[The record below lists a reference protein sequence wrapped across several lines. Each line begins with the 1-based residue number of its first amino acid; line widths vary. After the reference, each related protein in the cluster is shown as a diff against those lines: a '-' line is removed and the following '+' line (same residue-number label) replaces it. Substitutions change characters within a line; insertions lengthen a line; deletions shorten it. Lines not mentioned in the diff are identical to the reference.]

1 MSHLILSLSFTFI
14 FLYGT
19 LSGGSLNKNIS
30 ERPFGKTPEGKDVSI
45 FTLSNSK
52 GMKAEITNYGG
63 IVVSLSVPDKKNNF
77 SDVVLGF
84 SNLDGYTREEYIKD
98 CPYFG
103 AIIGR
108 YANRIAYGTFKI
120 GSEEYKV
127 PINNTPG
134 GIPCSLHG
142 GIKGFDKRVW
152 QADTSTENGTPQLKL
167 HYLSKDGEENYPGNL
182 DVTVTYTLTENNE
195 LKIDYFATTD
205 KATPI
210 NLTNHSYFNLK
221 GEGSGDIL
229 DHEVMINA
237 DRFTPVNKGLIPTG
251 ELKEV
256 KGTPF
261 DFTSAHKIG
270 ERINDKNEQLEYCNG
285 YDLNWV
291 LGTGSGELK
300 MAATVYEPSTGRFL
314 EVLTDQP
321 GVQFYSGNFLNGK
334 LTGKSGKPYERRN
347 GMCLETQHFPDSPN
361 HPEFPTTILEPG
373 KEFRSTTIYRFSVK

>member
-1 MSHLILSLSFTFI
+1 MKPT
-14 FLYGT
+14 
-19 LSGGSLNKNIS
+19 IS
-30 ERPFGKTPEGKDVSI
+30 ERPFGKTPGGENVSL

-52 GMKAEITNYGG
+52 GMKAEVTNYGG
-63 IVVSLSVPDKKNNF
+63 IVVSLIVPDKNNNF

-84 SNLDGYTREEYIKD
+84 NNLDGYTREEYIND

-103 AIIGR
+103 ALIGR

-142 GIKGFDKRVW
+142 GIKGFDKVVW
-152 QADTSTENGTPQLKL
+152 QADTSTEKGLPQLKL

-195 LKIDYFATTD
+195 LKIDYLAKTD
-205 KATPI
+205 KATPV

-229 DHEVMINA
+229 GHELMINA

-256 KGTPF
+256 KDTPF
-261 DFTSAHKIG
+261 DFTSAHKVG
-270 ERINDKNEQLEYCNG
+270 ERINDKNEQLEYAKG

-314 EVLTDQP
+314 EVLTTQP

-373 KEFRSTTIYRFSVK
+373 QEFHSTTVCRFSVK